1 MARPKKTPTISVV
14 PKVLWRF
21 ADLKAA
27 GVCAN
32 HDMLKLLIQEHAFP
46 PGVWLSANTHAWV
59 ASEVMAWVA
68 ARPKVKPPRQP
79 KEDAAPALPFGERS
93 GGPGAD
99 MAGAADAPAQPH
111 QGRRRM
117 PRQQPPAPAMLVVV
131 EE

>member
-1 MARPKKTPTISVV
+1 MPRRAKNPTISVV

-21 ADLKAA
+21 ADLKQA

-32 HDMLKLLIQEHAFP
+32 HDMLKLLIEEHGFP

-59 ASEVMAWVA
+59 ASEVMAWIKD
-68 ARPKVKPPRQP
+68 RPKVKPPPKP
-79 KEDAAPALPFGERS
+79 KEDAAQALPFGERS

-99 MAGAADAPAQPH
+99 APGAADAPAQPH
-111 QGRRRM
+111 HHGRRRM
-117 PRQQPPAPAMLVVV
+117 PRRQPPAPAMVVV